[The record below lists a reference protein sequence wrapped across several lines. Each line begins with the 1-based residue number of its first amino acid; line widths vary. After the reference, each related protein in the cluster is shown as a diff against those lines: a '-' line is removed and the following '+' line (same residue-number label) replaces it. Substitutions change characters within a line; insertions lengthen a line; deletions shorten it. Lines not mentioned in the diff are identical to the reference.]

1 MLDHINEIMRWV
13 VAPIAAFVWFIY
25 MRQQKNN
32 TDIAVIKSEIRSY
45 RMSNDREIKE
55 MRETVRAIFA
65 KLDSIEQSLRK

>member
-13 VAPIAAFVWFIY
+13 VAPIAAFVWYIY

-32 TDIAVIKSEIRSY
+32 TDIAVIKSELRSY

-55 MRETVRAIFA
+55 MRETVRAIFS

>member
-1 MLDHINEIMRWV
+1 MLEHINEIMCWV
-13 VAPIAAFVWFIY
+13 VAPVAAFVWYIY
-25 MRQQKNN
+25 MRQQKHN
-32 TDIAVIKSEIRSY
+32 TDIAVIKSELSSY